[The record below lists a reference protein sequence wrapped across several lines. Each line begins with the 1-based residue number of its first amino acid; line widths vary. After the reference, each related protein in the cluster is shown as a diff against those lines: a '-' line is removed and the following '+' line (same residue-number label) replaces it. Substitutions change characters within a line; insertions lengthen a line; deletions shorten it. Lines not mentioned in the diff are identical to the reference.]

1 MKKATIGRILGLTV
15 AIVAMIMSALLPIAG
30 SSADTGVNAR
40 SDTSSTTIDGNVDDV
55 LTANAKFK
63 GKSKKV
69 KSCKAYAAK
78 LEQQAPPRDPQA
90 MCKGKVRVKLFGKIS
105 ASCPTGYFGASVML
119 RVKLVQKVWARAF
132 AKSIASGVQRSTRR
146 SMLMP
151 GG

>member
-90 MCKGKVRVKLFGKIS
+90 MCKG
-105 ASCPTGYFGASVML
+105 
-119 RVKLVQKVWARAF
+119 
-132 AKSIASGVQRSTRR
+132 
-146 SMLMP
+146 
-151 GG
+151 